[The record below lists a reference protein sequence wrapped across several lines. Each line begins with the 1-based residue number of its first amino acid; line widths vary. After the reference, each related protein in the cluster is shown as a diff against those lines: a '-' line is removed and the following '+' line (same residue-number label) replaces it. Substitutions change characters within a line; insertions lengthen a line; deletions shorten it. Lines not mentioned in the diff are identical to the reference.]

1 MEPKGKTQKAIWDAC
16 ATRVF
21 CEICKEEVHARNRP
35 GHTLSATGYKNLGEK
50 FKATTLRHYPHDKLK
65 NKWDALKTQY
75 NVVRLEE
82 GCHWSRL

>member
-16 ATRVF
+16 TTRVF

-35 GHTLSATGYKNLGEK
+35 GHTLSAAGYKNLVEK